1 MQDLNT
7 FQSEWMEMCQQLE
20 EQLKDTS
27 VMRWLGRVIPELT
40 PENGLNLWAPSAC
53 ICELIEKRY
62 TEAIRSL
69 WHKKN
74 PNAIVRCQLKK
85 ADPVAVQPVLL
96 QTQPL
101 VAPIADSPKVVE
113 KAPQKIEEDTFTEYL
128 DKSHTFDTFVVGEA
142 NEFAYA
148 AAKQLADEETVSFN
162 PLYFYADVGLGK
174 THLMHAMAWRIKEKH
189 PEKNVLYLSAEQFFQ
204 RFIHGMQ
211 CKNTE
216 PFKEIFRHVDVL
228 LLDDIQ
234 FIASKTQ
241 TQEEFSQIFNALTA
255 KGKKV
260 ILSAHTIPAELKGI
274 SEGLQN
280 RLSQGLVVKM
290 KPAGYELRL
299 GILKEKLAHMG
310 TTMDTN
316 VLEFLAKN
324 ITSNVRELEGAL
336 KRLIARRQLLGS
348 EITLESARQNLK
360 DILHTTERQ
369 VRAPEIQQVVADYYG
384 LTIKDLRSTR
394 RDRTIVRPRQMAMYL
409 VRQMTPM
416 AMPDIALF
424 FDRENT
430 TIKHAVETIENL
442 LPRDKNLARDKDTIM
457 ERLRNLK

>member
-1 MQDLNT
+1 MQEINT
-7 FQSEWMEMCQQLE
+7 FQSEWLEMCQQLE
-20 EQLKDTS
+20 RQLKDTS
-27 VMRWLGRVIPELT
+27 VMRWLGRVIPEVT
-40 PENGLNLWAPSAC
+40 AENGLNLWAPSAC
-53 ICELIEKRY
+53 ICELIEQRY
-62 TEAIRSL
+62 ADAIRSL
-69 WHKKN
+69 WHQKN
-74 PNAIVRCQLKK
+74 PNTPVQFQLKK
-85 ADPVAVQPVLL
+85 SRTISQTPVPEQK
-96 QTQPL
+96 PL
-101 VAPIADSPKVVE
+101 VAQITDSSLTDTKKVNSSG
-113 KAPQKIEEDTFTEYL
+113 DTFVEYL

-174 THLMHAMAWRIKEKH
+174 THLMHAMAWRIKEKR
-189 PEKNVLYLSAEQFFQ
+189 PDKNVLYLSAEQFFQ
-204 RFIHGMQ
+204 RFIQGMQ

-260 ILSAHTIPAELKGI
+260 ILSAHCIPTELKGI
-274 SEGLQN
+274 GEGLKN

-290 KPAGYELRL
+290 KPASYELRL
-299 GILKEKLAHMG
+299 GILREKLSHMG
-310 TTMDTN
+310 TTIDED
-316 VLEFLAKN
+316 VLSFLAKN

-336 KRLIARRQLLGS
+336 KRLVAHRQLLGG
-348 EITLESARQNLK
+348 EITLENARQNLK
-360 DILHTTERQ
+360 DILQTTTRQ
-369 VRAPEIQQVVADYYG
+369 VRAPEIQQAVADYYG
-384 LTIKDLRSTR
+384 LTIRDLRSTR
-394 RDRTIVRPRQMAMYL
+394 RDRTIVRPRQLAMYL

-424 FDRENT
+424 FEKENT

-442 LPRDKNLARDKDTIM
+442 LPRDKNLAHDKELIM
-457 ERLRNLK
+457 EKLRQVK

>member
-1 MQDLNT
+1 MQDMNT

-53 ICELIEKRY
+53 ICELVEQRY

-74 PNAIVRCQLKK
+74 PNTVVQCQLKK
-85 ADPVAVQPVLL
+85 ADSVLSVPMVE
-96 QTQPL
+96 QKPL
-101 VAPIADSPKVVE
+101 VAKKIPSVETKV
-113 KAPQKIEEDTFTEYL
+113 KATPVVKEDAFVEYL
-128 DKSHTFDTFVVGEA
+128 DKAHTFDSFVVGEA

-148 AAKQLADEETVSFN
+148 AAKQIADEETVSFN

-174 THLMHAMAWRIKEKH
+174 THLMHAMAWRIKEKK

-204 RFIHGMQ
+204 RFVQGMQ
-211 CKNTE
+211 SKNTE
-216 PFKEIFRHVDVL
+216 PFKEIFRNVDVL

-234 FIASKTQ
+234 FIASKPHAQ
-241 TQEEFSQIFNALTA
+241 DELSQIFNSLTA
-255 KGKKV
+255 RGKKV
-260 ILSAHTIPAELKGI
+260 ILSSHCVPKELKGI
-274 SEGLQN
+274 DDGLKN
-280 RLSQGLVVKM
+280 RLSQGLVVKI

-299 GILKEKLAHMG
+299 GILKEKLSRMG
-310 TTMDTN
+310 TTMDEN
-316 VLEFLAKN
+316 VLAFLAKN

-336 KRLIARRQLLGS
+336 KRLIARRQLLGA

-369 VRAPEIQQVVADYYG
+369 VSAPEIQQAVADYYG
-384 LTIKDLRSTR
+384 LSLRDLRSTR

-424 FDRENT
+424 FERENT
-430 TIKHAVETIENL
+430 TIKHAVETIDNL
-442 LPRDKNLARDKDTIM
+442 LPRDKNLRNDKEAIV
-457 ERLRNLK
+457 EKLKEMK